1 MRVNRR
7 GKRGIIMLYKMLET
21 TINAREVN
29 GLAEKIEKLFN
40 AGRLTESE
48 RNKLIERLTN
58 LIKGV

>member
-21 TINAREVN
+21 AINAREVN

-40 AGRLTESE
+40 ADRLTESE
-48 RNKLIERLTN
+48 RNKLIERLANETSA
-58 LIKGV
+58 

>member
-21 TINAREVN
+21 AINAREVT
-29 GLAEKIEKLFN
+29 GLTEKIEKLFN

-48 RNKLIERLTN
+48 RNKLIARLTN
-58 LIKGV
+58 ETSA

>member
-1 MRVNRR
+1 MRINRR

-21 TINAREVN
+21 AINAREVN

-40 AGRLTESE
+40 ADRLTESE

-58 LIKGV
+58 ETSA